1 MRSDGRTVGQ
11 SGALRKRLA
20 LAGAV
25 VLLSFSPT
33 VRLSAQAVDRT
44 KPPTLPPPPALKLP
58 AVQVDTLPN
67 GLTVAVVEM
76 HKVPLVDVQVLV
88 DAGARSRSRTRWRS
102 SGGSSARPRATTP
115 PP

>member
-11 SGALRKRLA
+11 SGALGKTLA

-67 GLTVAVVEM
+67 GLTVSVAEM
-76 HKVPLVDVQVLV
+76 QTDTPVDVQVPV
-88 DAGARSRSRTRWRS
+88 DAGTARRPADL
-102 SGGSSARPRATTP
+102 ARPAP
-115 PP
+115 F